1 MILFRAHEAHSR
13 SLFKAISWRALGSID
28 TFVLGWIFTGKP
40 GVAGAI
46 ASTEIITKTILYY
59 LHERAWSGIRWGFRN
74 GPAGEAPSVAEIIEE
89 GGQ

>member
-1 MILFRAHEAHSR
+1 VILFRTHEAHSR
-13 SLFKAISWRALGSID
+13 SLIKAISWRALGSID

-46 ASTEIITKTILYY
+46 ASTEVITKTILYY
-59 LHERAWSGIRWGFRN
+59 LHERAWSGIRWGFKD
-74 GPAGEAPSVAEIIEE
+74 GPSAEAPSMAEMIEK